1 MPMKTSTTPFFVG
14 ITGGSASGKT
24 LFLNKLL
31 ELLPEDKV
39 CLISQDN
46 YYRDKDQQPIDEN
59 GVYNFDLPESLH
71 YDEFAR
77 DIERLKNGETVTRK
91 EYVFNNPN
99 ATPKLLEYTPAP
111 IIVVEGLFV
120 LHYPE
125 VAHLL
130 DLKLFIEAKGYIK
143 LKRRIIRDSEER
155 GYDLQD
161 VLYRFEKHVM
171 PSYEKF
177 IEPSK
182 YEADIIIPNNS
193 RFDTAL
199 EVVSSYLL
207 SKV

>member
-1 MPMKTSTTPFFVG
+1 MGLTKKPFFVG

-31 ELLPEDKV
+31 DLLPEDKV

-46 YYRDKDQQPIDEN
+46 YYLDREHQPMDEN

-71 YDEFAR
+71 YDEFAG
-77 DIERLKNGETVTRK
+77 DIEKLKNGETVIRQ

-99 ATPKLLEYTPAP
+99 VTPKILEFKPAP

-125 VAHLL
+125 VASQL

-171 PSYEKF
+171 PAYEKY

-199 EVVSSYLL
+199 EVVSNYLRG
-207 SKV
+207 KV